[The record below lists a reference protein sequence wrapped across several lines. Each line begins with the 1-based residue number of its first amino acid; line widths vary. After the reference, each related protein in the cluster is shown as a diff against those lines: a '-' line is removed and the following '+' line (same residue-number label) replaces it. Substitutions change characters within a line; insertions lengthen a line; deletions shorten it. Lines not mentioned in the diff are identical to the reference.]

1 MKGLELTGLVKRYR
15 RRTVVDGVSL
25 RAEPGKV
32 IALFGPNGAGKT
44 TTFKLALGIE
54 RADAGSVRLDGR
66 PLDGLALHERAR
78 AGLGYVP
85 QGPSVLWGLT
95 VRQNLTAILKALGK
109 PDTGSR
115 ASALLGRYGLEEVA
129 DQKAHTL
136 SGGER
141 RRLEFAR
148 ALCAQPRVLL
158 CDEPFAGVD
167 PLARARI
174 AGDIRRLADDG
185 VSVVLTDHSAVQA
198 LETCD
203 EAHLL
208 VDGKVV
214 VSKPPKEMEQD
225 ALARRLYL
233 GESSPI
239 GRGSSGDR

>member
-1 MKGLELTGLVKRYR
+1 MSGLELSGLVKRYR
-15 RRTVVDGVSL
+15 RRTVVDAVSL
-25 RAEPGKV
+25 CARPGRV
-32 IALFGPNGAGKT
+32 VALFGPNGAGKT
-44 TTFKLALGIE
+44 TTFKLALGIV
-54 RADAGSVRLDGR
+54 RADGGTVRLDGVC
-66 PLDGLALHERAR
+66 LDGLALHERAR

-95 VRQNLTAILKALGK
+95 VRQNLTALLSALRHNDPK
-109 PDTGSR
+109 SR
-115 ASALLGRYGLEEVA
+115 AEQLLGRYGLEAVA

-148 ALCAQPRVLL
+148 ALCPQPRVLL

-167 PLARARI
+167 PLARQRI
-174 AGDIRRLADDG
+174 AGDIRRLAEDG
-185 VSVVLTDHSAVQA
+185 MSVVLTDHSAVQA

-214 VSKPPKEMEQD
+214 VSKPPKEMARD
-225 ALARRLYL
+225 ALARKLYL
-233 GESSPI
+233 GESAVI
-239 GRGSSGDR
+239 